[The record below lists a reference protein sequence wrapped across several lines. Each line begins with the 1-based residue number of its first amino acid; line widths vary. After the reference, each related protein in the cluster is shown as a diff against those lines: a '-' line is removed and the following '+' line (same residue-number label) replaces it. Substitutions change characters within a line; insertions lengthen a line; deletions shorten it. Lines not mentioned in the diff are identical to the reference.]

1 MDAHS
6 EHTSST
12 HKPFY
17 DNKLIKKNKV
27 KNEIQK
33 KYNQKKKDIIY
44 LFPFGC
50 LREFG

>member
-33 KYNQKKKDIIY
+33 KIQPKKRYNLPVSIWMSA
-44 LFPFGC
+44 
-50 LREFG
+50 